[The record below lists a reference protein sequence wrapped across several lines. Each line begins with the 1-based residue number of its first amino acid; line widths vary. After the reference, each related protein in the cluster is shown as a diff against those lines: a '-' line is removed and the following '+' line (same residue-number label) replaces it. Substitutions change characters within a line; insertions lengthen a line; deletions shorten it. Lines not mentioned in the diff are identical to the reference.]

1 MGKKSIII
9 ISCLL
14 MFMTM
19 NVQAVDV
26 LDVTVYRVYHIY
38 TGAATQSDAFF
49 MAYSTRNTIEKDGK
63 NYCVYELSAVP
74 SYCTEMP
81 RTLLYRQD
89 GKRIYRYD
97 ETRQT
102 DVLMFDFSLETGD
115 VFTTSQ
121 GKQMEVV
128 GVSDC
133 KEYMYDWLLWDY
145 QENEDVMFNWND
157 YPEKK
162 LLLRD
167 CDNAAIEDVWIEGV
181 GSLHT
186 GILPP
191 EFISNAEDCS
201 LDFCDMGKCWAAFFA
216 QNTPHYKST
225 QSVPFGGL
233 DPEQPKY
240 RNYSFSGD
248 TLVIS
253 GCEVMGGYRFITSCF
268 IHDNIVELSTYPL
281 LLYGYDVIPDRGL
294 WEYEIKIPGF
304 LPGEYTIMAG
314 GQKLA
319 SVVCVATSI
328 NTLQDT
334 AKYPHSL
341 YDLNGQRIK
350 TLQKGLNIVDGKKIM
365 VR

>member
-49 MAYSTRNTIEKDGK
+49 MAYSTKNTIEKNGK

-133 KEYMYDWLLWDY
+133 KEYLYDWLLWDY
-145 QENEDVMFNWND
+145 QESQDEYDWD
-157 YPEKK
+157 YPGKK

-191 EFISNAEDCS
+191 EFMSNAEDCS
-201 LDFCDMGKCWAAFFA
+201 LDFCDMGKCWGAVFP
-216 QNTPHYKST
+216 QNAPHYKSI
-225 QSVPFGGL
+225 QSVPFDVL
-233 DPEQPKY
+233 DSDHEQPEY
-240 RNYSFSGD
+240 CNYSFSGD

-253 GCEVMGGYRFITSCF
+253 GRGVMGSYRFITSCF
-268 IHDNIVELSTYPL
+268 IHDNIIEIDAYRF
-281 LLYGYDVIPDRGL
+281 LLYGYDVFTDRVL
-294 WEYEIKIPGF
+294 REYEVKIPGF
-304 LPGEYTIMAG
+304 EPGEYIIMTN
-314 GQKLA
+314 GQKYA
-319 SVVCVATSI
+319 TIVCTSTSI
-328 NTLQDT
+328 NSLWDSV
-334 AKYPHSL
+334 KYPHSL
-341 YDLNGQRIK
+341 YDLNGQRINR
-350 TLQKGLNIVDGKKIM
+350 LQKGLNIVDGKK
-365 VR
+365 VVVK